1 MSAPEFQRLYLHPD
15 AGWDGIVY
23 SLETVGLDL
32 RHLDLM
38 TLSACE
44 TALGRSGHLPIRS
57 VDLPAALFV
66 AGVATIVST
75 LWPVADPPACL
86 FFETLY
92 GELAKQAGKLDA
104 FAQRAVRAAWPD

>member
-1 MSAPEFQRLYLHPD
+1 
-15 AGWDGIVY
+15 
-23 SLETVGLDL
+23 L
-32 RHLDLM
+32 R
-38 TLSACE
+38 
-44 TALGRSGHLPIRS
+44 G
-57 VDLPAALFV
+57 LPAALFV

-104 FAQRAVRAAWPD
+104 FAQRAVRAAWPDWRDWGTFHYAGRW